1 VDARRLAFPLVFG
14 VLVLPA
20 CGGAKLTAT
29 GVASFERK
37 LSPGTFADI
46 SCTPDRSSGW
56 DFVCTYTDPQQGR
69 EKIGVA
75 VHGGRVFGGSG
86 SVPAADLLPDGP
98 HTKSPGRAE
107 YARRADAVC
116 AKRVA
121 AVRALPKPK
130 NQSQLLDV
138 GQRMVF
144 LEELERSRLAGITP
158 PVGERPQVVK
168 LMSSIT
174 EIERATESFRDA
186 LTRRDAADLAGAE
199 KRLKTVRALANST
212 ARDLGMNC
220 RH

>member
-1 VDARRLAFPLVFG
+1 MEPRRLAFLLALG
-14 VLVLPA
+14 VLVLPG

-29 GVASFERK
+29 DVATFERK

-46 SCTPDRSSGW
+46 SCAPDKSSGW
-56 DFVCTYTDPQQGR
+56 DYVCTYTDPQQGR

-75 VHGGRVFGGSG
+75 VRGGRVFGGSG
-86 SVPAADLLPDGP
+86 SVPARDFLPDGP

-121 AVRALPKPK
+121 GVRALPKPK
-130 NQSQLLDV
+130 SQNALLEV

-144 LEELERSRLAGITP
+144 LEQLERSRLGGITP
-158 PVGERPQVVK
+158 PVDERPQVAE

-199 KRLKTVRALANST
+199 KRLRTVRALANST
-212 ARDLGMNC
+212 ARELGMHC